1 MSEEKGFIN
10 VVKEIDSEH
19 NQDAFGPVPEYRVK
33 YSYSFH
39 VVIANL
45 GQAVRTEYT

>member
-1 MSEEKGFIN
+1 
-10 VVKEIDSEH
+10 
-19 NQDAFGPVPEYRVK
+19 VK

-45 GQAVRTEYT
+45 GQAVRTEYTWVVYVSSNTQIQTVSQSKFGN